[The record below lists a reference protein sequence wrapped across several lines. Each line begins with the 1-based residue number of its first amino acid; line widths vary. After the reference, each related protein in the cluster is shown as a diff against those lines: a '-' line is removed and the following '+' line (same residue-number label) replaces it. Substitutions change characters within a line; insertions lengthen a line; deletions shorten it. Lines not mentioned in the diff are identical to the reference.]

1 MVKYNLGLI
10 NIFWLFVY
18 EGFVYMKVS
27 YMKVS
32 YSKVSCDLA
41 SADILTSSHDF
52 TATGLFFLFVSRIH
66 YMGERFT
73 AIAKDSE

>member
-32 YSKVSCDLA
+32 YSKVSCGRLGIGGHP
-41 SADILTSSHDF
+41 DIV
-52 TATGLFFLFVSRIH
+52 A
-66 YMGERFT
+66 RFYGDGPLLSLCQQ
-73 AIAKDSE
+73 DSLHG